1 MGQSTVHSVLPGG
14 HLYHLLNVKS
24 NNLLT
29 NGPVTQYDLLTF
41 PVLYWLNVHTL
52 HLTPEYFEKIS
63 KKNSNFW
70 PKGHKVSKIYL
81 RCNFLKL

>member
-41 PVLYWLNVHTL
+41 PVLYWLNVHTS

-63 KKNSNFW
+63 KKIATF
-70 PKGHKVSKIYL
+70 GLKVIKP
-81 RCNFLKL
+81 LKFI